1 MNENENFIYESTI
14 LIVDDNEEILD
25 FLQEDLNE
33 YYNTICSNTAL
44 KALNILDT
52 TSINLIISDIM
63 MPEMDG
69 FEFCKIIKSNMNYS
83 HIPIILL
90 TAKNTIQS
98 KIEGLELGA
107 DAYIEK
113 PFSPKHLQVQIE
125 NLLVNR
131 IRIKKYFASSPTSTI
146 NSIGHTAEDQLFL
159 DKLNKIILEN
169 IENFD
174 FNVNDIAE
182 SIFMSKS
189 SLYRKIKGISDLSPN
204 ELINITRL
212 KKAAELLHNKRYTI
226 KEISE
231 MVGFNS
237 ITHFGRNF
245 QKQFGMSPS
254 NYQKGN

>member
-25 FLQEDLNE
+25 FLQDDLNE
-33 YYNTICSNTAL
+33 FYNTICINSAL
-44 KALNILDT
+44 KALHILDT

-69 FEFCKIIKSNMNYS
+69 FEFCKTIKSNMNYS

-113 PFSPKHLQVQIE
+113 PFSPKHLQVQIQ
-125 NLLVNR
+125 NLLANR
-131 IRIKKYFASSPTSTI
+131 NRLKQYFASSPTSTI
-146 NSIGHTAEDQLFL
+146 NTIGHTAEDQLFL
-159 DKLNKIILEN
+159 DKLNNIILKN

-254 NYQKGN
+254 NYQKEN